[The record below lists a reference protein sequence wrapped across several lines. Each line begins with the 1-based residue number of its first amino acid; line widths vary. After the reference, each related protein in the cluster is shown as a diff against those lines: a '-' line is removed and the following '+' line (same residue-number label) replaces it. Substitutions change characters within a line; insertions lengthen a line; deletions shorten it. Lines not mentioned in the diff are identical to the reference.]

1 MSILSAPA
9 QFLDSSGSRYPD
21 RIRQLNK
28 SWPVISNPS
37 NQRRLHFVKAT
48 RVSKLSKN
56 HSSSSC
62 YKLGLQ
68 HGKSFV
74 VWIGYNLLHLALCAI
89 TNCAVQTPSKNKYD
103 EYGKTTIP
111 WEIQK
116 LKMNCCKMILGKIG
130 SKSAFVEKDWGN
142 SSSSIELIN
151 TRKLN
156 NARRSERDP
165 IFENC
170 TCRQRKGFGFAAAAV
185 HPKLRYIMA
194 SFYLQYGFP
203 PNKTH

>member
-9 QFLDSSGSRYPD
+9 QFLDSSVSRYPD

-37 NQRRLHFVKAT
+37 NQSRLHFVKAT

-56 HSSSSC
+56 HSSSSSW
-62 YKLGLQ
+62 LGLQ
-68 HGKSFV
+68 HGKSLV
-74 VWIGYNLLHLALCAI
+74 VWIGYNLLYLALCAV

-103 EYGKTTIP
+103 EYRKTTIP

-130 SKSAFVEKDWGN
+130 SKIKTAFVEKGWVD
-142 SSSSIELIN
+142 SSLSIKFIIMRN
-151 TRKLN
+151 IN
-156 NARRSERDP
+156 NARR
-165 IFENC
+165 F
-170 TCRQRKGFGFAAAAV
+170 
-185 HPKLRYIMA
+185 
-194 SFYLQYGFP
+194 
-203 PNKTH
+203 